1 MKSSWTEVH
10 SAFVKVVIVVAWSS
24 DDATIGGTLRA
35 ARQTH
40 YIYMYL
46 LRQKNDSAYTLIE
59 NLMRYND
66 FSTGSLFSK
75 HDV

>member
-35 ARQTH
+35 AQQTH
-40 YIYMYL
+40 YIYMHL
-46 LRQKNDSAYTLIE
+46 LRQKMTAHTLIE

-66 FSTGSLFSK
+66 FSTGSRFSK
-75 HDV
+75 RDV